1 MFEKNQLK
9 EKIFSRNI
17 RWIEEDSLYRLT
29 DYFKRKYVGENEILE
44 TKRIFD
50 TITVNKIYIKGLW
63 GKSEDGLSI
72 SGSGS
77 YSEDIIKP
85 YITNEF
91 RVGDIRSSFA
101 DIKLLKDSGFKN
113 LIKLSS
119 GLEEMTIY
127 SASYPYGP
135 FPDRILVTPFLEIGQ
150 TYFLR
155 VYSAYPHKETLE
167 DLWVKLNT
175 FDSNLNNAIANKS
188 YKLLVKKNYQI
199 KNPLIIYHVSNNK
212 VTLQNINLKINFEL
226 EENSSL
232 RLIDLVKDGG
242 RKNFIN
248 IFYNFSLE
256 KNSVL
261 KNYKI
266 DQFENDNIRYMFN
279 NIKQSSNSV
288 SETFYL
294 SKGST
299 FSKNEI
305 FCDLK
310 GEQSSAFVNGIFSLN
325 KSKHHEVKAKINH
338 LVENTKSYQLVK
350 SVLENKSRSVY
361 QGKIYVDSKAQKTD
375 GYQLSKAILVDE
387 TTEFNAKPELEIY
400 ADDVKCSHGSASG
413 SLDENSI
420 FYLMSRGLSY
430 KEARELLINGF
441 LVEVINQITDEPIK
455 KLIKNLYGLKN
466 EY

>member
-1 MFEKNQLK
+1 MENFKTDFEKALK
-9 EKIFSRNI
+9 KNNLS
-17 RWIEEDSLYRLT
+17 
-29 DYFKRKYVGENEILE
+29 KKEI
-44 TKRIFD
+44 
-50 TITVNKIYIKGLW
+50 
-63 GKSEDGLSI
+63 
-72 SGSGS
+72 
-77 YSEDIIKP
+77 
-85 YITNEF
+85 
-91 RVGDIRSSFA
+91 A
-101 DIKLLKDSGFKN
+101 FKN
-113 LIKLSS
+113 LNAKKFSSHGFPNRKDEDWKFSDINQIIKK
-119 GLEEMTIY
+119 
-127 SASYPYGP
+127 
-135 FPDRILVTPFLEIGQ
+135 EIGELSFYNEELKKSEIDKDILLNEIEHNKLVFINGQ
-150 TYFLR
+150 LVQIDFNSEDKGKIEFLDNQNNIDEQLADN
-155 VYSAYPHKETLE
+155 SLI
-167 DLWVKLNT
+167 
-175 FDSNLNNAIANKS
+175 NLNNALSNKS

-199 KNPLIIYHVSNNK
+199 KKPLIIYHTTNSEL
-212 VTLQNINLKINFEL
+212 TSQNINLKINFEL

-232 RLIDLVKDGG
+232 KLIDLIKDKSN
-242 RKNFIN
+242 KNFIN

-256 KNSVL
+256 KNSIL

-310 GEQSSAFVNGIFSLN
+310 GEHSSAFVNGVFSLN
-325 KSKHHEVKAKINH
+325 KNKHHEIKAKINH

-350 SVLENKSRSVY
+350 SVLEHKSRSVY

>member
-1 MFEKNQLK
+1 MENFKTDFEKTLKNNNLSEKEIAFKNFNAKEFSSHGFPNRKDEDWKFSDINQIIKKEIGELNFYTEQLK
-9 EKIFSRNI
+9 K
-17 RWIEEDSLYRLT
+17 
-29 DYFKRKYVGENEILE
+29 GEINKDILLNEIEHNKL
-44 TKRIFD
+44 IFINGQLVQID
-50 TITVNKIYIKGLW
+50 FN
-63 GKSEDGLSI
+63 SEDKG
-72 SGSGS
+72 
-77 YSEDIIKP
+77 KV
-85 YITNEF
+85 EF
-91 RVGDIRSSFA
+91 LDNQNNIDEQLA
-101 DIKLLKDSGFKN
+101 DNS
-113 LIKLSS
+113 LI
-119 GLEEMTIY
+119 
-127 SASYPYGP
+127 
-135 FPDRILVTPFLEIGQ
+135 
-150 TYFLR
+150 
-155 VYSAYPHKETLE
+155 
-167 DLWVKLNT
+167 
-175 FDSNLNNAIANKS
+175 NLNNALSNKS
-188 YKLLVKKNYQI
+188 YKLLVKKNYQL
-199 KNPLIIYHVSNNK
+199 KKPLIIYHTTKNELSS
-212 VTLQNINLKINFEL
+212 QNINLKINFEL

-232 RLIDLVKDGG
+232 KLVDLVKDKGN
-242 RKNFIN
+242 KNFIN

-256 KNSVL
+256 KNSIL

-310 GEQSSAFVNGIFSLN
+310 GEYSSAFVNGIFSLN
-325 KSKHHEVKAKINH
+325 KSKHHEIKAKINH

-420 FYLMSRGLSY
+420 FYLMSRGLNY

>member
-1 MFEKNQLK
+1 LVFINGQL
-9 EKIFSRNI
+9 EKIDFN
-17 RWIEEDSLYRLT
+17 
-29 DYFKRKYVGENEILE
+29 
-44 TKRIFD
+44 
-50 TITVNKIYIKGLW
+50 
-63 GKSEDGLSI
+63 SEDKSKI
-72 SGSGS
+72 
-77 YSEDIIKP
+77 
-85 YITNEF
+85 EF
-91 RVGDIRSSFA
+91 LDNQNNTDEQLVENS
-101 DIKLLKDSGFKN
+101 
-113 LIKLSS
+113 LI
-119 GLEEMTIY
+119 
-127 SASYPYGP
+127 
-135 FPDRILVTPFLEIGQ
+135 
-150 TYFLR
+150 
-155 VYSAYPHKETLE
+155 
-167 DLWVKLNT
+167 
-175 FDSNLNNAIANKS
+175 NLNNALTNKS

-199 KNPLIIYHVSNNK
+199 KHPLIIYHVSNDK
-212 VTLQNINLKINFEL
+212 ITSQYINLKINFEL

-232 RLIDLVKDGG
+232 KLIDLVKDEGS
-242 RKNFIN
+242 KNFIN
-248 IFYNFSLE
+248 NFYNFSLE
-256 KNSVL
+256 KNSIL

-266 DQFENDNIRYMFN
+266 DQLENDNIRYMFN
-279 NIKQSSNSV
+279 NIKQFSNSV

-310 GEQSSAFVNGIFSLN
+310 GEYSSAFVNGIFSLN
-325 KSKHHEVKAKINH
+325 KNKHHEIKAKINH

-441 LVEVINQITDEPIK
+441 LLEVINQITDEPIK

>member
-1 MFEKNQLK
+1 MENFKTDFEKTLKNNNLSEKEIAFKNFNAKEFSSHGFPNRKDEDWKFSDITQIIKKEIGELNFYTEQLK
-9 EKIFSRNI
+9 K
-17 RWIEEDSLYRLT
+17 
-29 DYFKRKYVGENEILE
+29 GEIDKDILLNEIEHNKL
-44 TKRIFD
+44 IFINGQLVQID
-50 TITVNKIYIKGLW
+50 FN
-63 GKSEDGLSI
+63 SEDKG
-72 SGSGS
+72 
-77 YSEDIIKP
+77 KV
-85 YITNEF
+85 EF
-91 RVGDIRSSFA
+91 LDNQNNIDEQLA
-101 DIKLLKDSGFKN
+101 DNS
-113 LIKLSS
+113 LI
-119 GLEEMTIY
+119 
-127 SASYPYGP
+127 
-135 FPDRILVTPFLEIGQ
+135 
-150 TYFLR
+150 
-155 VYSAYPHKETLE
+155 
-167 DLWVKLNT
+167 
-175 FDSNLNNAIANKS
+175 NLNNALSNKS
-188 YKLLVKKNYQI
+188 YKLLIKKNYQI
-199 KNPLIIYHVSNNK
+199 KKPLIIYHTTKSEL
-212 VTLQNINLKINFEL
+212 TSQNINLKINFEL

-232 RLIDLVKDGG
+232 KLIDLVKDKGN
-242 RKNFIN
+242 KNFIN

-256 KNSVL
+256 KNSIF

-310 GEQSSAFVNGIFSLN
+310 GEHSSAFVNGIFSLN
-325 KSKHHEVKAKINH
+325 KSKHHEIKAKINH
-338 LVENTKSYQLVK
+338 LIENTKSYQLVK

-361 QGKIYVDSKAQKTD
+361 QGKIYVDSNAQKTD

>member
-1 MFEKNQLK
+1 MENFKTDFAKMLKNNNLSEKEIAFKNFNAKEFSSHGFPNRKDEDWKFSDINQIIKKEIGELNFYTEQLK
-9 EKIFSRNI
+9 K
-17 RWIEEDSLYRLT
+17 
-29 DYFKRKYVGENEILE
+29 GEINKDILLNEIEHNKL
-44 TKRIFD
+44 IFINGQLVQID
-50 TITVNKIYIKGLW
+50 FN
-63 GKSEDGLSI
+63 SEDKG
-72 SGSGS
+72 
-77 YSEDIIKP
+77 KV
-85 YITNEF
+85 EF
-91 RVGDIRSSFA
+91 LDNQNNIDEQLA
-101 DIKLLKDSGFKN
+101 DNS
-113 LIKLSS
+113 LI
-119 GLEEMTIY
+119 
-127 SASYPYGP
+127 
-135 FPDRILVTPFLEIGQ
+135 
-150 TYFLR
+150 
-155 VYSAYPHKETLE
+155 
-167 DLWVKLNT
+167 
-175 FDSNLNNAIANKS
+175 NLNNALSNKS
-188 YKLLVKKNYQI
+188 YKLLVKKNYQL
-199 KNPLIIYHVSNNK
+199 KKPLIIYHTTNSEL
-212 VTLQNINLKINFEL
+212 TSQNINFKINFEL

-232 RLIDLVKDGG
+232 KLVDLVKDKSN
-242 RKNFIN
+242 KNFIN

-256 KNSVL
+256 KNSIL

-310 GEQSSAFVNGIFSLN
+310 GEHSSAFVNGIFSLN
-325 KSKHHEVKAKINH
+325 KNKHHEIKAKINH

>member
-1 MFEKNQLK
+1 MENFKTDFVKTLKNNNLSEK
-9 EKIFSRNI
+9 
-17 RWIEEDSLYRLT
+17 
-29 DYFKRKYVGENEILE
+29 EI
-44 TKRIFD
+44 
-50 TITVNKIYIKGLW
+50 
-63 GKSEDGLSI
+63 
-72 SGSGS
+72 
-77 YSEDIIKP
+77 
-85 YITNEF
+85 
-91 RVGDIRSSFA
+91 A
-101 DIKLLKDSGFKN
+101 FKN
-113 LIKLSS
+113 LNAKDFSIHGFPNRKDEDWKFSDINQIIKK
-119 GLEEMTIY
+119 
-127 SASYPYGP
+127 
-135 FPDRILVTPFLEIGQ
+135 EIGELNFYSDQLKKGEIDKDILLSKIEHNKLVFINGQLVQ
-150 TYFLR
+150 TDFNSEDKGKIEFLDNQ
-155 VYSAYPHKETLE
+155 SNLDEQLADNSLI
-167 DLWVKLNT
+167 
-175 FDSNLNNAIANKS
+175 NLNNALSNKS
-188 YKLLVKKNYQI
+188 CKLLVKKNYQI
-199 KNPLIIYHVSNNK
+199 KKPLIIYHTINSEL
-212 VTLQNINLKINFEL
+212 TSQNINLKINFEL

-232 RLIDLVKDGG
+232 KLIDFVKDKGN
-242 RKNFIN
+242 KNFIN

-256 KNSVL
+256 KNSIL

-266 DQFENDNIRYMFN
+266 DQFENNNIRYMFN
-279 NIKQSSNSV
+279 NIKQFSNSV

-310 GEQSSAFVNGIFSLN
+310 GEYSSAFVNGIFSLDKN
-325 KSKHHEVKAKINH
+325 KHHEIKAKINH

-430 KEARELLINGF
+430 TEARKLLINGF

>member
-1 MFEKNQLK
+1 MQNFKTDFEKTLK
-9 EKIFSRNI
+9 ESNLSEK
-17 RWIEEDSLYRLT
+17 
-29 DYFKRKYVGENEILE
+29 EI
-44 TKRIFD
+44 
-50 TITVNKIYIKGLW
+50 
-63 GKSEDGLSI
+63 
-72 SGSGS
+72 
-77 YSEDIIKP
+77 
-85 YITNEF
+85 
-91 RVGDIRSSFA
+91 A
-101 DIKLLKDSGFKN
+101 FKN
-113 LIKLSS
+113 LNAKEFSKQGFPSRKDEDWKFSDINQIIKK
-119 GLEEMTIY
+119 
-127 SASYPYGP
+127 
-135 FPDRILVTPFLEIGQ
+135 EIGELKFYTSQ
-150 TYFLR
+150 
-155 VYSAYPHKETLE
+155 SKETDIDE
-167 DLWVKLNT
+167 DVLLGEIKHNKLIFVNGQLVQT
-175 FDSNLNNAIANKS
+175 DFSSEEKSKIEFLDNRNDKEDQSVDNSLINLNNALVNKS
-188 YKLLVKKNYQI
+188 YKLLVKKNYQL
-199 KNPLIIYHVSNNK
+199 KKPLIIYHTTKKELTS
-212 VTLQNINLKINFEL
+212 QNINLKINFEL

-232 RLIDLVKDGG
+232 KLVDLVKDKGN
-242 RKNFIN
+242 KNFIN

-256 KNSVL
+256 KNSIL

-310 GEQSSAFVNGIFSLN
+310 GEHSSAFVNGIFSLN
-325 KSKHHEVKAKINH
+325 KSKHHEIKAKINH

>member
-1 MFEKNQLK
+1 MENFKTDFEKTLK
-9 EKIFSRNI
+9 NNNLSEK
-17 RWIEEDSLYRLT
+17 
-29 DYFKRKYVGENEILE
+29 EI
-44 TKRIFD
+44 
-50 TITVNKIYIKGLW
+50 
-63 GKSEDGLSI
+63 
-72 SGSGS
+72 
-77 YSEDIIKP
+77 
-85 YITNEF
+85 
-91 RVGDIRSSFA
+91 A
-101 DIKLLKDSGFKN
+101 FKN
-113 LIKLSS
+113 LNAEEFSSHGFPNRKDEDWKFSDINQIIKK
-119 GLEEMTIY
+119 
-127 SASYPYGP
+127 
-135 FPDRILVTPFLEIGQ
+135 EIGELNFYTKQ
-150 TYFLR
+150 SKKGEIDKDILLNEIEHNKLFFINGQLVQIDFNSEDKGKVEFLDNQNNIDEQLADN
-155 VYSAYPHKETLE
+155 SLI
-167 DLWVKLNT
+167 
-175 FDSNLNNAIANKS
+175 NLNNALSNKS

-199 KNPLIIYHVSNNK
+199 KKPLIIYHTTKSEL
-212 VTLQNINLKINFEL
+212 TSQNINLKINFEL

-232 RLIDLVKDGG
+232 KLIDLVKDKGN
-242 RKNFIN
+242 KNFIN

-256 KNSVL
+256 KNSIL

-310 GEQSSAFVNGIFSLN
+310 GEHSSAFVNGIFSLN
-325 KSKHHEVKAKINH
+325 KSKHHEIKAKINH

>member
-1 MFEKNQLK
+1 MENFKVDFEKTLKASNLSEKEIAFKNFNAKEFLNQGFPNRK
-9 EKIFSRNI
+9 HEDWKFSDINQI
-17 RWIEEDSLYRLT
+17 I
-29 DYFKRKYVGENEILE
+29 KNEIGEL
-44 TKRIFD
+44 KFHS
-50 TITVNKIYIKGLW
+50 KQL
-63 GKSEDGLSI
+63 GKSEIDK
-72 SGSGS
+72 
-77 YSEDIIKP
+77 DILLNQIEH
-85 YITNEF
+85 N
-91 RVGDIRSSFA
+91 
-101 DIKLLKDSGFKN
+101 KLVFINGQ
-113 LIKLSS
+113 
-119 GLEEMTIY
+119 LEKID
-127 SASYPYGP
+127 
-135 FPDRILVTPFLEIGQ
+135 FN
-150 TYFLR
+150 
-155 VYSAYPHKETLE
+155 LE
-167 DLWVKLNT
+167 DKSKIEFLDNQNNIDEQLVENSLV
-175 FDSNLNNAIANKS
+175 SLNNALTNKS

-199 KNPLIIYHVSNNK
+199 KHPLIIYHVSNNK
-212 VTLQNINLKINFEL
+212 ITSQNINLKINFEL
-226 EENSSL
+226 EQNSSL
-232 RLIDLVKDGG
+232 KLIDLVKDEGS
-242 RKNFIN
+242 KNFIN

-256 KNSVL
+256 KNSIL

-266 DQFENDNIRYMFN
+266 DHLENDNIRYMFN
-279 NIKQSSNSV
+279 NIKQLSNSV

-310 GEQSSAFVNGIFSLN
+310 GEYSSAFVNGIFSLN
-325 KSKHHEVKAKINH
+325 KNKHHEIKAKINH

-375 GYQLSKAILVDE
+375 GYQLSKTILVDE
-387 TTEFNAKPELEIY
+387 KTEFNAKPELEIY

-455 KLIKNLYGLKN
+455 NLIKNLYGLKN

>member
-1 MFEKNQLK
+1 MENFKTDFAKILK
-9 EKIFSRNI
+9 ESN
-17 RWIEEDSLYRLT
+17 L
-29 DYFKRKYVGENEILE
+29 
-44 TKRIFD
+44 
-50 TITVNKIYIKGLW
+50 
-63 GKSEDGLSI
+63 SEK
-72 SGSGS
+72 
-77 YSEDIIKP
+77 E
-85 YITNEF
+85 
-91 RVGDIRSSFA
+91 VA
-101 DIKLLKDSGFKN
+101 FKN
-113 LIKLSS
+113 LNAKEFSKQGFPNRKIEDWKFSDINQIIKK
-119 GLEEMTIY
+119 
-127 SASYPYGP
+127 
-135 FPDRILVTPFLEIGQ
+135 EIGELSFYTAQSNETDVDEDVLLSEIKHNKLIFINGQLAQ
-150 TYFLR
+150 TDFSFEEKSKIEFLDNQNDIEER
-155 VYSAYPHKETLE
+155 SVENSLI
-167 DLWVKLNT
+167 
-175 FDSNLNNAIANKS
+175 NLNNALANKS
-188 YKLLVKKNYQI
+188 YKLLIKKNYQI
-199 KNPLIIYHVSNNK
+199 KHPLIIYHVSNNK
-212 VTLQNINLKINFEL
+212 VTSQNINLKINFEL

-232 RLIDLVKDGG
+232 KIIDFVKDKAN
-242 RKNFIN
+242 KNFIN

-266 DQFENDNIRYMFN
+266 DQFENNNIRYMFN

-305 FCDLK
+305 TCDLE
-310 GEQSSAFVNGIFSLN
+310 GEYSSAFVNGIFSLDKN
-325 KSKHHEVKAKINH
+325 KHHEIKAKINH

-350 SVLENKSRSVY
+350 SVLENKSVSVY

-430 KEARELLINGF
+430 KEARELLVNGF

>member
-1 MFEKNQLK
+1 MQNFKTDFEKTLK
-9 EKIFSRNI
+9 ESNLSEK
-17 RWIEEDSLYRLT
+17 
-29 DYFKRKYVGENEILE
+29 EI
-44 TKRIFD
+44 
-50 TITVNKIYIKGLW
+50 
-63 GKSEDGLSI
+63 
-72 SGSGS
+72 
-77 YSEDIIKP
+77 
-85 YITNEF
+85 
-91 RVGDIRSSFA
+91 A
-101 DIKLLKDSGFKN
+101 FKN
-113 LIKLSS
+113 LNAREFSKQGFPNRKIEDWKFSDINQIIKK
-119 GLEEMTIY
+119 
-127 SASYPYGP
+127 
-135 FPDRILVTPFLEIGQ
+135 EIGELSFYNEELKKSEIDKDILLNEIEHNKLVFINGQ
-150 TYFLR
+150 LVQIDFNSEDKGKIEFLDNQNNIDEQLADN
-155 VYSAYPHKETLE
+155 SLI
-167 DLWVKLNT
+167 
-175 FDSNLNNAIANKS
+175 NLNNALSNKS

-199 KNPLIIYHVSNNK
+199 KKPLIIYHTTNSEL
-212 VTLQNINLKINFEL
+212 TSQNINLKINFEL

-232 RLIDLVKDGG
+232 KLIDLIKDKSN
-242 RKNFIN
+242 KNFIN

-256 KNSVL
+256 KNSIL

-310 GEQSSAFVNGIFSLN
+310 GEHSSAFVNGIFSLN
-325 KSKHHEVKAKINH
+325 KSKHHEIKAKINH

>member
-1 MFEKNQLK
+1 MENFKTDFEKTLKNNNLSEKEIAFKNFNAKEFSSHGFPNRKDEDWKFSDINQIIKKEIGELNFYTEQLK
-9 EKIFSRNI
+9 K
-17 RWIEEDSLYRLT
+17 
-29 DYFKRKYVGENEILE
+29 GEIDKDILLNEIEHNKL
-44 TKRIFD
+44 IFINGQLVQID
-50 TITVNKIYIKGLW
+50 FN
-63 GKSEDGLSI
+63 SEDKGKI
-72 SGSGS
+72 
-77 YSEDIIKP
+77 
-85 YITNEF
+85 EF
-91 RVGDIRSSFA
+91 LDNQNNIDEQLA
-101 DIKLLKDSGFKN
+101 DNS
-113 LIKLSS
+113 LI
-119 GLEEMTIY
+119 
-127 SASYPYGP
+127 
-135 FPDRILVTPFLEIGQ
+135 
-150 TYFLR
+150 
-155 VYSAYPHKETLE
+155 
-167 DLWVKLNT
+167 
-175 FDSNLNNAIANKS
+175 NLNNALSNKS

-199 KNPLIIYHVSNNK
+199 KKPLIIYHTTKSELK
-212 VTLQNINLKINFEL
+212 SQSINFKINFEL

-232 RLIDLVKDGG
+232 KLIDLVKDKGN
-242 RKNFIN
+242 KNFIN

-256 KNSVL
+256 KNSIL

-310 GEQSSAFVNGIFSLN
+310 GEHSSAFVNGIFSLN
-325 KSKHHEVKAKINH
+325 KSKHHEIKAKINH

-441 LVEVINQITDEPIK
+441 LVEVINQITDEPVK

>member
-1 MFEKNQLK
+1 MENFKTDFEKVLK
-9 EKIFSRNI
+9 NNNLSEK
-17 RWIEEDSLYRLT
+17 
-29 DYFKRKYVGENEILE
+29 EI
-44 TKRIFD
+44 
-50 TITVNKIYIKGLW
+50 
-63 GKSEDGLSI
+63 
-72 SGSGS
+72 
-77 YSEDIIKP
+77 
-85 YITNEF
+85 
-91 RVGDIRSSFA
+91 A
-101 DIKLLKDSGFKN
+101 FKN
-113 LIKLSS
+113 LNAKEFSNHGFPNRKDEDWKFSDINQIIKK
-119 GLEEMTIY
+119 
-127 SASYPYGP
+127 
-135 FPDRILVTPFLEIGQ
+135 EIGELNFYNEQ
-150 TYFLR
+150 LKKSEIDKDILLNEIEHNKLFFINGQLVHIDFNSEDKGKIEFLDNQNNIDEQLADN
-155 VYSAYPHKETLE
+155 SLI
-167 DLWVKLNT
+167 
-175 FDSNLNNAIANKS
+175 NLNNALSNKS

-199 KNPLIIYHVSNNK
+199 KKPLIIYHTTNK
-212 VTLQNINLKINFEL
+212 ELTSQNINFKINFEL

-232 RLIDLVKDGG
+232 KLIDLVKDKGN
-242 RKNFIN
+242 KNFIN

-256 KNSVL
+256 KNSIL

-310 GEQSSAFVNGIFSLN
+310 GEHASAFVNGIFSLN
-325 KSKHHEVKAKINH
+325 KSKHHEIKAKINH

-430 KEARELLINGF
+430 KEGRELLINGF

>member
-1 MFEKNQLK
+1 MENFKTDFEKTLK
-9 EKIFSRNI
+9 NNNLSEK
-17 RWIEEDSLYRLT
+17 
-29 DYFKRKYVGENEILE
+29 EI
-44 TKRIFD
+44 
-50 TITVNKIYIKGLW
+50 
-63 GKSEDGLSI
+63 
-72 SGSGS
+72 
-77 YSEDIIKP
+77 
-85 YITNEF
+85 
-91 RVGDIRSSFA
+91 A
-101 DIKLLKDSGFKN
+101 FKN
-113 LIKLSS
+113 LNAKEFSSHGFPNRKDEDWKFSDINQIIKK
-119 GLEEMTIY
+119 
-127 SASYPYGP
+127 
-135 FPDRILVTPFLEIGQ
+135 EIGELNFYNEQ
-150 TYFLR
+150 LKKSEIDKDILLNEIEHNKLFFINGQLVQIDFNSEDKGKIEFLDNQNNIDEQLADN
-155 VYSAYPHKETLE
+155 SLI
-167 DLWVKLNT
+167 
-175 FDSNLNNAIANKS
+175 NLNNALSNKS

-199 KNPLIIYHVSNNK
+199 KKPLIIYHTTKSELK
-212 VTLQNINLKINFEL
+212 SQNINFKINFEL

-232 RLIDLVKDGG
+232 KLIDLVKDKGN
-242 RKNFIN
+242 KNFIN

-256 KNSVL
+256 KNSIL

-310 GEQSSAFVNGIFSLN
+310 GEHASAFVNGIFSLN
-325 KSKHHEVKAKINH
+325 KSKHHEIKAKINH

-420 FYLMSRGLSY
+420 FYLMSRGLNY

>member
-1 MFEKNQLK
+1 MENFKTDFEKTLKNNNLSEKEIAFKNFNAKEFSSHGFPNRKDEDWKFSDINQIIKKEIGELNFYTEQLK
-9 EKIFSRNI
+9 K
-17 RWIEEDSLYRLT
+17 
-29 DYFKRKYVGENEILE
+29 GEIDKDILLNEIE
-44 TKRIFD
+44 H
-50 TITVNKIYIKGLW
+50 NKLFFINGQLVQIDFN
-63 GKSEDGLSI
+63 SEDKG
-72 SGSGS
+72 
-77 YSEDIIKP
+77 KV
-85 YITNEF
+85 EF
-91 RVGDIRSSFA
+91 LDNQNNIDEQLA
-101 DIKLLKDSGFKN
+101 DNS
-113 LIKLSS
+113 LI
-119 GLEEMTIY
+119 
-127 SASYPYGP
+127 
-135 FPDRILVTPFLEIGQ
+135 
-150 TYFLR
+150 
-155 VYSAYPHKETLE
+155 
-167 DLWVKLNT
+167 
-175 FDSNLNNAIANKS
+175 NLNNALSNKS
-188 YKLLVKKNYQI
+188 YKLSVKKNYQM
-199 KNPLIIYHVSNNK
+199 KKPLIIYHTSK
-212 VTLQNINLKINFEL
+212 SELTSQNINLKINFEL

-232 RLIDLVKDGG
+232 KIIDLVKDIGN
-242 RKNFIN
+242 KNFIN

-256 KNSVL
+256 KNSIL

-310 GEQSSAFVNGIFSLN
+310 GEHSSAFVNGIFSLN
-325 KSKHHEVKAKINH
+325 KSKHHEIKAKINH

-420 FYLMSRGLSY
+420 FYLMSRGLSH
-430 KEARELLINGF
+430 KEAKELLINGF

>member
-1 MFEKNQLK
+1 MENFKTDFEKTLENNNLSEKEIAFKNFNAKEFSSHGFPNRKDEDWKFSDINQINKKEIGELNFYTEQLK
-9 EKIFSRNI
+9 K
-17 RWIEEDSLYRLT
+17 
-29 DYFKRKYVGENEILE
+29 GEIDKDILLNEIE
-44 TKRIFD
+44 H
-50 TITVNKIYIKGLW
+50 NKLFFINGQIVQIDFN
-63 GKSEDGLSI
+63 SEDKG
-72 SGSGS
+72 
-77 YSEDIIKP
+77 KV
-85 YITNEF
+85 EF
-91 RVGDIRSSFA
+91 LDNQNNIDGQLA
-101 DIKLLKDSGFKN
+101 DNS
-113 LIKLSS
+113 LI
-119 GLEEMTIY
+119 
-127 SASYPYGP
+127 
-135 FPDRILVTPFLEIGQ
+135 
-150 TYFLR
+150 
-155 VYSAYPHKETLE
+155 
-167 DLWVKLNT
+167 
-175 FDSNLNNAIANKS
+175 NLNNALSNKS

-199 KNPLIIYHVSNNK
+199 KKPLIIYHTTKSEL
-212 VTLQNINLKINFEL
+212 TSQNINLKINFEL

-232 RLIDLVKDGG
+232 KLVDLVKAKGN
-242 RKNFIN
+242 KNFIN

-256 KNSVL
+256 KNSIL

-266 DQFENDNIRYMFN
+266 HQFENDNIRYMFN
-279 NIKQSSNSV
+279 NIKQSSNSI

-310 GEQSSAFVNGIFSLN
+310 GEHSSAFVNGIFSLN
-325 KSKHHEVKAKINH
+325 KSKHLEIKAKINH

-430 KEARELLINGF
+430 KEARELLINGL
-441 LVEVINQITDEPIK
+441 LVVVINQITDEPIK